1 MTMYQTTLET
11 PIGALLIQA
20 TDHGLCYVG
29 FDMSRAQSGLSCN
42 NDLLNQALYQLQ
54 QYFDGTR
61 QTFDVAIDV
70 AGTDFQNQVW
80 NALTTIGY
88 ATTCSYGDIA
98 KLLNNPNAVRAVGAA
113 NGKNPISIIV
123 PCHRV
128 IGSNGTLTGYAG
140 GVDKKQWL
148 LAFEQAHYDD

>member
-29 FDMSRAQSGLSCN
+29 FDMGRAQNGLSCN
-42 NDLLNQALYQLQ
+42 NDQLNQALYQLQ

-80 NALTTIGY
+80 NALMTVGY